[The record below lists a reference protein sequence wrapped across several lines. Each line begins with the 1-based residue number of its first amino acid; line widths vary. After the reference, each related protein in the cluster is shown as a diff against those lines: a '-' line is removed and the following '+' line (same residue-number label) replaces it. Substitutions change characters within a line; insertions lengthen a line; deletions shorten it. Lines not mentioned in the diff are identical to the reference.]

1 MHVTH
6 RRPAHT
12 AVVAVLGSLLAAC
25 TTAIVPTSEPGAG
38 AAPGQGMVSSAHPL
52 ATRAGVEVL
61 ERGGSAIDAA
71 IAVQAML
78 GLVEPQSSGLAGGA
92 FLLHY
97 RAQDGQIDAYIGR
110 ERSPAAA
117 DASLF
122 LDSSGSPLPRSQ
134 AMLTGGATGVPGVLP
149 ALEAAHG
156 DHGRL
161 PWRGLFKTPM
171 DTARQGFT
179 VTARMAQHI
188 GGNFPQASAPDVTAL
203 FSHPDGR
210 PLRTG
215 DVMRNPAYAGSLEQV
230 AAHGA
235 AALQTGPLATAILE
249 RVRQPPGASPM
260 QAADLAG
267 YQAEKTTPLCRTI
280 RAHLVCVPPPP
291 SSGVGLLQLLLL
303 LEKSDIAQ
311 RSAEDPVAWL
321 TFAEA
326 SRLMY
331 ADRDHYVGDP
341 DFVEVPLDGM
351 LESDYLDHR
360 GSLIGSRAARGGYA
374 PGQPSGAPFNA
385 GDRTAEPSGTSHL
398 VVVDAWGNAVSMTTT
413 IESYFG
419 SGRVVGGMLLN
430 NQLTDFS
437 WQPGGAAA
445 NAPAPAKRPRSSMS
459 PVIVLDS
466 QGDFAG
472 AIGSPGGN
480 AIPAYVGKTLL
491 AWLFWDMPLE
501 KAIELPN
508 LVARGD
514 RFNGEAAAFDP
525 ALLSALEALGVP
537 IRSGSGEDSGLHGVQ
552 LRRGTLHGAAD
563 PRRDGTVAA
572 TRKPEKNSANG
583 NTRPVL

>member
-1 MHVTH
+1 MVP
-6 RRPAHT
+6 PA
-12 AVVAVLGSLLAAC
+12 AKPEAG
-25 TTAIVPTSEPGAG
+25 TTT
-38 AAPGQGMVSSAHPL
+38 GQGMVSSAHPL
-52 ATRAGVEVL
+52 ATQAGVEVL

-97 RAQDGQIDAYIGR
+97 RARDGKVDAYIGR

-134 AMLTGGATGVPGVLP
+134 AMLTGAATGVPGVLP
-149 ALEAAHG
+149 ALEAAHA

-161 PWRGLFKTPM
+161 PWQGLFQASM
-171 DTARQGFT
+171 DTARRGFT
-179 VTARMAQHI
+179 VTPRMARHI
-188 GGNFPQASAPDVTAL
+188 SGDFPQASAADVTAL

-210 PLRTG
+210 PLRAG
-215 DVMRNPAYAGSLEQV
+215 EVMRNPAYAGSLEQV
-230 AAHGA
+230 AANGA
-235 AALQTGPLATAILE
+235 AALQAGSLATAILE

-267 YQAEKTTPLCRTI
+267 YQAEKTAPLCRAI
-280 RAHLVCVPPPP
+280 RAHVVCVPPPP

-303 LEKSDIAQ
+303 LEKSDIARRQ
-311 RSAEDPVAWL
+311 ADDPVAWL

-351 LESDYLDHR
+351 LEPDYLDR
-360 GSLIGSRAARGGYA
+360 RVSLIGNRATRGGYR
-374 PGQPSGAPFNA
+374 PGQPAGAPANA
-385 GDRTAEPSGTSHL
+385 DDHTTEPSGTSHF
-398 VVVDAWGNAVSMTTT
+398 VVVDGWGNAVSMTTT

-445 NAPAPAKRPRSSMS
+445 NALAPAKRPRSSMS

-466 QGDFAG
+466 QGGFAG

-480 AIPAYVGKTLL
+480 AIPAYVGKALL
-491 AWLFWDMPLE
+491 GWLFWNMRLDE
-501 KAIELPN
+501 AIQLPN

-514 RFNGEAAAFDP
+514 RFNGEADAFDP
-525 ALLSALEALGVP
+525 ALLGSLEALGVP
-537 IRSGSGEDSGLHGVQ
+537 VRSGSGEDSGLHGVQ
-552 LRRGTLHGAAD
+552 LRGGVLHGAAD
-563 PRRDGTVAA
+563 PRREGTVST
-572 TRKPEKNSANG
+572 TRTSEKSSPNG